1 MHVRNNTF
9 LLSFF
14 FLKKG
19 TLAQMK
25 RLESNTDIMNMLHL
39 PSNDQKEDLIV
50 NYQTRKYGAFGK
62 LFRAIVGLFLKGTSE
77 SLDGF

>member
-1 MHVRNNTF
+1 
-9 LLSFF
+9 
-14 FLKKG
+14 
-19 TLAQMK
+19 MK

-50 NYQTRKYGAFGK
+50 NYQTRKYGAF
-62 LFRAIVGLFLKGTSE
+62 RAIVGLFLKGTSE